1 MTDVH
6 ASASIYELT
15 LCNLFAGDDRNELP
29 VSAGGPPLFAKRFL
43 GHLAKALPDGFRAG
57 NGVAAEGLQLSA
69 AQVMEIETYP
79 HK

>member
-1 MTDVH
+1 M
-6 ASASIYELT
+6 
-15 LCNLFAGDDRNELP
+15 
-29 VSAGGPPLFAKRFL
+29 SAGGPPLFAKRFL